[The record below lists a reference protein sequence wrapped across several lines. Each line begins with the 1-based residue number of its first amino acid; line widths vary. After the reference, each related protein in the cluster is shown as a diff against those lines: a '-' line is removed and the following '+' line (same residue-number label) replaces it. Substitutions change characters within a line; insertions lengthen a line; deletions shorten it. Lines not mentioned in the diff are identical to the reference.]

1 MADTSI
7 ENSEPIENVETSET
21 IETSQED
28 DSFTKTSEALDVII
42 RNLDNTL
49 KTIKGYMTD
58 ARSLKKEV
66 QFLEKTVKKLQT
78 KKNRKKKPSLGAD
91 GEKRK
96 NGFARPTDISTQLAD
111 FLGVEH
117 GQQIARTEV
126 TKKINSYIKEHE
138 LQDPDKKKR
147 IRLESE
153 AGIKLKNLLTDVI
166 DNDGQPCDLDFINIQ
181 KYIKHHFPKK
191 GEATTPVE
199 ITKSTTTEETPSINA
214 EVGIKKKVKKPI
226 RKKELVA

>member
-1 MADTSI
+1 MS
-7 ENSEPIENVETSET
+7 
-21 IETSQED
+21 
-28 DSFTKTSEALDVII
+28 
-42 RNLDNTL
+42 
-49 KTIKGYMTD
+49 D
-58 ARSLKKEV
+58 ARSLKREV

-126 TKKINSYIKEHE
+126 TKRINSYIKENN
-138 LQDPDKKKR
+138 LQDPEKKKR
-147 IRLESE
+147 ILLESE
-153 AGIKLKNLLTDVI
+153 AGLKLKNLLTEVV
-166 DNDGQPCDLDFINIQ
+166 DNNGQPCDLDFINIQ

-191 GEATTPVE
+191 GEAATTTVE
-199 ITKSTTTEETPSINA
+199 TTKTITTEETPSLKTS
-214 EVGIKKKVKKPI
+214 VGIKKKVKKPI
-226 RKKELVA
+226 KKKEVTA